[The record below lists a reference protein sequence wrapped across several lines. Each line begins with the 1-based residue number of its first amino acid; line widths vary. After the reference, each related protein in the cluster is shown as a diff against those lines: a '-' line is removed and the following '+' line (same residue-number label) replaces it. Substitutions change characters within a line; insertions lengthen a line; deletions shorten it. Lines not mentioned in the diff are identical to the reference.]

1 MEDDRSNRARA
12 RIEAALRRIESAA
25 QASGIRPDAA
35 ELEQLQARHDRLR
48 AAVQE
53 SLQQIDELIE
63 GAQG

>member
-25 QASGIRPDAA
+25 QASRIRPDAA
-35 ELEQLQARHDRLR
+35 ELEQMQARHDRLR